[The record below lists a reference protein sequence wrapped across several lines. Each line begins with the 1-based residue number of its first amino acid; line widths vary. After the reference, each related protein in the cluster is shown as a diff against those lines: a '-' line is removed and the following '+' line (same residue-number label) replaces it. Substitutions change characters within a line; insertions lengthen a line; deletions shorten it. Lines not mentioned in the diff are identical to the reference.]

1 MKIFA
6 EKEAEDFLRKE
17 NFDVVDSVFIRKKS
31 EIKNVIKQFPVVMK
45 VSGKKILH
53 KNRLGGVKTGIQNH
67 EQALKMFDSL
77 MKLKN
82 SEGVIIQNQIQGEEF
97 LLGIKQTPEFGHV
110 IAFGIGGIEVEKM
123 KKVNFR
129 LCPMEKSEMEN
140 MIKEIKDI
148 KNENLEIVKEN
159 IARLC
164 SLSEKYPNISELDI
178 NPLKLSNGKAVV
190 VDARIVFD

>member
-31 EIKNVIKQFPVVMK
+31 EIKNAIEKFPVVMK

-53 KNRLGGVKTGIQNH
+53 KNSIGGVKTGIQNH
-67 EQALKMFDSL
+67 EQALKVFDSL
-77 MKLKN
+77 MKIKDG
-82 SEGVIIQNQIQGEEF
+82 EGVIIQNQIEGDEF
-97 LLGIKQTPEFGHV
+97 LLGIKKTPEFGHV

-123 KKVNFR
+123 KKVIFR
-129 LCPMEKSEMEN
+129 VCPMEENEMEN
-140 MIKEIKDI
+140 MIKEIKNI
-148 KNENLEIVKEN
+148 KDENLDVVKKN
-159 IARLC
+159 IAKLC

-178 NPLKLSNGKAVV
+178 NPLMLSKGKAIV